1 VKDQTSSEVERSFFK
16 SCQWAHRI
24 GVAIVLLVAMLW
36 LISGCTTAGI
46 HTAKAGRA
54 VGRTGVLISVVS
66 VSSVVLSPLIIVG
79 LPIWLAGMPIYYSGC
94 SIAGEKPEKNPFD
107 L

>member
-1 VKDQTSSEVERSFFK
+1 MPMRKALTVLASF
-16 SCQWAHRI
+16 
-24 GVAIVLLVAMLW
+24 LLA
-36 LISGCTTAGI
+36 GCNTVGG
-46 HTAKAGRA
+46 HTAVAGRA

-66 VSSVVLSPLIIVG
+66 VSSVVLSPFIVVG